1 VPIIKQIYLVTI
13 ESNELK
19 ELLESIRSVYGYDFT
34 EYAET
39 SVKRRSVHFMTTRKI
54 DSIEALGKV
63 LLSDDKIFEEFIQEI
78 SVTVTEM
85 FRDPLFYKSL
95 REKVIKRLATYPFI
109 KIWLAGCATGEEAYS
124 LAILLKE
131 EGMLSRSIIYA
142 TDINQHSLQLAK
154 EGIYPLQY
162 MKNYTS
168 NYQKAEGK
176 NSFSDYYVA
185 HYDSVLLD
193 KSLKQNMVFASHNL
207 ACDTS
212 FNEFH
217 LIICRNVLIY
227 FNQQLQNK
235 VINLFYESLCSF
247 GFLGLG
253 NKESLLFS
261 DKRGNFSEFDR
272 KERIFMKN
280 S

>member
-1 VPIIKQIYLVTI
+1 
-13 ESNELK
+13 
-19 ELLESIRSVYGYDFT
+19 
-34 EYAET
+34 
-39 SVKRRSVHFMTTRKI
+39 
-54 DSIEALGKV
+54 
-63 LLSDDKIFEEFIQEI
+63 
-78 SVTVTEM
+78 
-85 FRDPLFYKSL
+85 
-95 REKVIKRLATYPFI
+95 
-109 KIWLAGCATGEEAYS
+109 
-124 LAILLKE
+124 
-131 EGMLSRSIIYA
+131 

-168 NYQKAEGK
+168 NYQKSEGK

-185 HYDSVLLD
+185 QYNSAIFD
-193 KSLKQNMVFASHNL
+193 KSLKQSMVFASHNL

-261 DKRGNFSEFDR
+261 DKRGNFGEFDR

>member
-1 VPIIKQIYLVTI
+1 MITI

-19 ELLESIRSVYGYDFT
+19 EMLESIRSTYGYDFT
-34 EYAET
+34 DYAEA
-39 SVKRRSVHFMTTRKI
+39 SVKRRSASFMSARKI
-54 DSIEALGKV
+54 DSMKMLQSMLLG
-63 LLSDDKIFEEFIQEI
+63 DEKIFEEFIKEV

-85 FRDPLFYKSL
+85 FRDPTFYKSL
-95 REKVIKRLATYPFI
+95 RDKVMKRLRTYPFI
-109 KIWLAGCATGEEAYS
+109 KIWLAGCATGEEVYS
-124 LAILLKE
+124 LAIMLKE
-131 EGMLSRSIIYA
+131 EGLLNRSVIYA

-154 EGIYPLQY
+154 EGIYPMEH

-168 NYQKAEGK
+168 NYQKAGGK

-185 HYDSVLLD
+185 KYDSAMFD

-207 ACDTS
+207 ACDKS

-227 FNQQLQNK
+227 FNQQLQSK
-235 VINLFYESLCSF
+235 VIKLLYDSLCPF

-253 NKESLLFS
+253 NKESLLFAES
-261 DKRGNFSEFDR
+261 RKDFAELDK
-272 KERIFMKN
+272 KERIFIKA
-280 S
+280 

>member
-1 VPIIKQIYLVTI
+1 LRFKIIALVNI

-19 ELLESIRSVYGYDFT
+19 DLLASIKIAYGYDFT
-34 EYAET
+34 DYAET
-39 SVKRRSVHFMTTRKI
+39 SVKRRSAHFMSTRKI
-54 DSIEALGKV
+54 ESIEVLGKM
-63 LLSDDKIFEEFIQEI
+63 LLSDAKMFEEFIQGI

-85 FRDPLFYKSL
+85 FRDPFFYKSL
-95 REKVIKRLATYPFI
+95 REKVIHRLATYPFI
-109 KIWLAGCATGEEAYS
+109 KIWLAGCATGEEVYS

-131 EGMLSRSIIYA
+131 EGMLNRSIIYA

-154 EGIYPLQY
+154 AAIYPLEY
-162 MKNYTS
+162 MKNYTL
-168 NYQKAEGK
+168 NYQKSEGR

-185 HYDSVLLD
+185 HYDSALFD
-193 KSLKQNMVFASHNL
+193 KSLRQNVVFASHNL

-235 VINLFYESLCSF
+235 VINLFHESLCSF

-261 DKRGNFSEFDR
+261 DKRGNFSELDR
-272 KERIFMKN
+272 RERIFMKV

>member
-1 VPIIKQIYLVTI
+1 VNI
-13 ESNELK
+13 ESNALR
-19 ELLESIRSVYGYDFT
+19 ELLESIRVAYGYDFT

-39 SVKRRSVHFMTTRKI
+39 SVKRRSAHFMNARKI
-54 DSIEALGKV
+54 ESIEKLGRILLDDPKV
-63 LLSDDKIFEEFIQEI
+63 FEEFIQGI

-95 REKVIKRLATYPFI
+95 REKVISRLATYPFI
-109 KIWLAGCATGEEAYS
+109 KIWLAGCATGEEVYS

-131 EGMLSRSIIYA
+131 EGLLNRSIIYA
-142 TDINQHSLQLAK
+142 TDINQHSLYLAK

-162 MKNYTS
+162 MKNYTL
-168 NYQKAEGK
+168 NYQKTGGK

-185 HYDSVLLD
+185 HYDSALFD
-193 KSLKQNMVFASHNL
+193 KSLRQNVVFASHNL

-212 FNEFH
+212 FNEFQ
-217 LIICRNVLIY
+217 LVICRNVLIY

-235 VINLFYESLCSF
+235 VINLFHESLCPF

-261 DKRGNFSEFDR
+261 EKRGNFSELDR
-272 KERIFMKN
+272 RERIFMKVT
-280 S
+280 

>member
-1 VPIIKQIYLVTI
+1 MTI

-19 ELLESIRSVYGYDFT
+19 ELLESVKSAYGYDFT
-34 EYAET
+34 DYAEA
-39 SVKRRSVHFMTTRKI
+39 SVKRRSAHFMSTRKI
-54 DSIEALGKV
+54 ESIEALGKI
-63 LLSDDKIFEEFIQEI
+63 LLSEEKVFEEFICQI

-85 FRDPLFYKSL
+85 FRDPAFYKSL
-95 REKVIKRLATYPFI
+95 RENVVKRLATYPFI

-131 EGMLSRSIIYA
+131 EGMLNRSVIYA

-154 EGIYPLQY
+154 KGIYPLEY
-162 MKNYTS
+162 MKNYTT
-168 NYQKAEGK
+168 NYLKAGGK
-176 NSFSDYYVA
+176 NSFSEYYIA
-185 HYDSVLLD
+185 KYDSALFD
-193 KSLKQNMVFASHNL
+193 KSLKENMVFASHNL
-207 ACDTS
+207 ATDNS

-217 LIICRNVLIY
+217 LILCRNVLIY

-235 VINLFYESLCSF
+235 VINLFYDSLCPF

-253 NKESLLFS
+253 NKESLLFTNKRENFTEL
-261 DKRGNFSEFDR
+261 DKR
-272 KERIFMKN
+272 ERIFMK

>member
-1 VPIIKQIYLVTI
+1 M
-13 ESNELK
+13 NFK
-19 ELLESIRSVYGYDFT
+19 ELLEAIRSTYGYDFT

-39 SVKRRSVHFMTTRKI
+39 SVKRRCEHFMSSRKI
-54 DSIEALGKV
+54 DSLET
-63 LLSDDKIFEEFIQEI
+63 LSKLILNDEKAFEEFIQQI

-95 REKVIKRLATYPFI
+95 RKNVMKRLSTYPFI

-124 LAILLKE
+124 LAILLQE
-131 EGMLSRSIIYA
+131 EGMLNRSIIYA
-142 TDINQHSLQLAK
+142 TDINQHSLHLAK

-168 NYQKAEGK
+168 NYQKSEGK
-176 NSFSDYYVA
+176 KSFSDYYIA
-185 HYDSVLLD
+185 QYDSALFD
-193 KSLKQNMVFASHNL
+193 KSLKQNMVFSSHNL
-207 ACDTS
+207 ACDSS

-217 LIICRNVLIY
+217 LIICRNVMIY

-235 VINLFYESLCSF
+235 VINLFYESLCPF

-261 DKRGNFSEFDR
+261 DKRGNFNEFDR
-272 KERIFMKN
+272 SERIFMKAV
-280 S
+280 

>member
-1 VPIIKQIYLVTI
+1 MII
-13 ESNELK
+13 ESNELRK
-19 ELLESIRSVYGYDFT
+19 LLESIHSVYGYDFT
-34 EYAET
+34 QYAET
-39 SVKRRSVHFMTTRKI
+39 SVKRRCDHFMTARKI
-54 DSIEALGKV
+54 NSIEALGKI
-63 LLSDDKIFEEFIQEI
+63 LLGDDRLFEEFIQEI

-85 FRDPLFYKSL
+85 FRDPFFYKSL
-95 REKVIKRLATYPFI
+95 RENVMKRLATYPFI

-131 EGMLSRSIIYA
+131 EGMLERSIVYA
-142 TDINQHSLQLAK
+142 TDINQNSLHLAK
-154 EGIYPLQY
+154 TGIYPLQY

-168 NYQKAEGK
+168 NYQKSEGTK
-176 NSFSDYYVA
+176 SFSDYYVA
-185 HYDSVLLD
+185 NYDSAIFD
-193 KSLKQNMVFASHNL
+193 KSLKQNMVFSSHNL

-261 DKRGNFSEFDR
+261 DKRENFSEIDK
-272 KERIFMKN
+272 KERIFMKA

>member
-1 VPIIKQIYLVTI
+1 MVIAS
-13 ESNELK
+13 EELK
-19 ELLESIRSVYGYDFT
+19 ELLESIRLAYGYDFT
-34 EYAET
+34 EYAES
-39 SVKRRSVHFMTTRKI
+39 SVKRRCAHFMGTRKI
-54 DSIEALGKV
+54 TSVEILRKT
-63 LLSDDKIFEEFIQEI
+63 LLNDERLFEEFIREI

-85 FRDPLFYKSL
+85 FRDPPFYKSL
-95 REKVIKRLATYPFI
+95 RENVMRRLGTYPFI

-131 EGMLSRSIIYA
+131 EGMLQRSVIYA
-142 TDINQHSLQLAK
+142 TDINQHSLALAK

-168 NYQKAEGK
+168 NYQKADGK
-176 NSFSDYYVA
+176 NSFSDYYTA
-185 HYDSVLLD
+185 HYDSALLD
-193 KSLKQNMVFASHNL
+193 KSLRQNMVFSSHNL
-207 ACDTS
+207 ASDTS

-235 VINLFYESLCSF
+235 VINLFYDSLCPF

-253 NKESLLFS
+253 NKESLLFAE
-261 DKRGNFSEFDR
+261 KRANFSEVDR
-272 KERIFMKN
+272 RERIFMKV